1 MFHIYIVEDEPNIIE
16 ALRYLFEN
24 EGWQVDVISDGALA
38 TAAIRKDKPALLVLD
53 YMLPNKSGLSVAKEL
68 RADHELADMP
78 ILMLSAKG
86 QMKDKQQAALA
97 GIDAFMTKPFANAEL
112 LSKIKELMSAR
123 ASTSTKVGS

>member
-1 MFHIYIVEDEPNIIE
+1 MYHIYIVEDEPNIIE

-24 EGWQVDVISDGALA
+24 EGWQVDVVSDGALA
-38 TAAIRKDKPALLVLD
+38 TTAIRKDKPALLVLD

-68 RADHELADMP
+68 RADHELANMP

-112 LSKIKELMSAR
+112 LSKIKELISAR
-123 ASTSTKVGS
+123 TGASARVGS